1 MNRNALLVDTGF
13 LVALFRRSDR
23 LREAARRFL
32 AGNRAPL
39 ATTLAVI
46 VETSFFLD
54 ADEKLALIEW
64 MRRGALAARDTPSDA
79 WPLLAWIIAKYADR
93 DPDFADATLVWLA
106 QEAGSR
112 RILTVDDADFSVYR
126 TKSGKRFDIV
136 SWMA

>member
-1 MNRNALLVDTGF
+1 MSKALLVDTGF

-39 ATTLAVI
+39 VTTLAVI

-54 ADEKLALIEW
+54 AGEKLALLEW
-64 MRRGALAARDTPSDA
+64 MRRGALEVHETPAEA

-106 QEAGSR
+106 QEIGSR

-126 TKSGKRFDIV
+126 TKPGKGFDIV
-136 SWMA
+136 DWKA